1 LDQDN
6 NLNSKEKSIE
16 ESQNSEN
23 IENSSSLSVEN
34 KNELKSSISENRK
47 IFIFI
52 LPLLILIYMGMG
64 LLERKANNYY
74 EDSDMSGFYESGDV
88 KNMKSQSKFNIL
100 SQEDLSKGIKD
111 TVYTTLD
118 CWLELRINQQ
128 MLYQHF
134 RNGKVVSYQISSGN
148 KYLAR
153 SVESRPGLFAI
164 FVKEAH
170 HESSQYNNADMYHF
184 MPFNQGIGFH
194 SLNGTGY
201 YGNLGKA
208 PSSHGCI
215 RMRHEDA
222 LKLFNDCPIGTL
234 VLAHKGHSSRYVGF
248 APEGYKNEQEY
259 SKEDFKT
266 LLAANLYNILEGKY
280 YVNERKYFVIN
291 PEIIPRS
298 GVYIAYDKQ
307 IPQKQQ
313 LPKGTYKFA
322 LRSDKLNYE
331 KLNYHF
337 EINVKKG
344 LETESGNE
352 IMVSDNDK
360 SGNSNSSNI
369 DINLPLPKDELVKK
383 FFNNPIGVL
392 PYFPPENK

>member
-6 NLNSKEKSIE
+6 NLNNEENSKEE
-16 ESQNSEN
+16 TQNSE
-23 IENSSSLSVEN
+23 IIANSTAFSIEN
-34 KNELKSSISENRK
+34 KNGLKSSNSEKKK

-52 LPLLILIYMGMG
+52 LPLLVLIYMGMG
-64 LLERKANNYY
+64 LLERNANNYY
-74 EDSDMSGFYESGDV
+74 EDSDMSGFYESGNV

-134 RNGKVVSYQISSGN
+134 RNGKVVTYPISSGN

-201 YGNLGKA
+201 YGNLGKT

-215 RMRHEDA
+215 RMRHQDA
-222 LKLFNDCPIGTL
+222 QKLFNECPIGTL

-259 SKEDFKT
+259 SKEDYKT

-307 IPQKQQ
+307 IPQKQL

-331 KLNYHF
+331 NLNYHF
-337 EINVKKG
+337 EIDVKKG

-352 IMVSDNDK
+352 IMVSDKDK
-360 SGNSNSSNI
+360 SENSNSSNI
-369 DINLPLPKDELVKK
+369 DINLPIPKDELVKK

>member
-1 LDQDN
+1 MDQDN
-6 NLNSKEKSIE
+6 KLNNDLESSE
-16 ESQNSEN
+16 EPQNST
-23 IENSSSLSVEN
+23 INSVSAVTSFDDKTDIKPSF
-34 KNELKSSISENRK
+34 SEKGK
-47 IFIFI
+47 IFIFV
-52 LPLLILIYMGMG
+52 LPLLLFIYMGMG

-74 EDSDMSGFYESGDV
+74 EDSDISGFYESGDV
-88 KNMKSQSKFNIL
+88 KYLKSQSKFNIL

-134 RNGKVVSYQISSGN
+134 RNGKVESYPISSGN

-201 YGNLGKA
+201 YGSLGKA

-215 RMRHEDA
+215 RMRHQDA
-222 LKLFNDCPIGTL
+222 QKLFNECPLGTL

-248 APEGYKNEQEY
+248 APEGFKNEQEY
-259 SKEDFKT
+259 SKDEFKT
-266 LLAANLYNILEGKY
+266 LLAVNLYNIMEGKY

-291 PEIIPRS
+291 PEVIPRS

-307 IPQKQQ
+307 IPQKQL

-322 LRSDKLNYE
+322 LRSDKLNNE
-331 KLNYHF
+331 KLDYHF
-337 EINVKKG
+337 EIDIKRGIEN
-344 LETESGNE
+344 ESGNE
-352 IMVSDNDK
+352 VIVSNNDK
-360 SGNSNSSNI
+360 SLKSNI
-369 DINLPLPKDELVKK
+369 NNSEIDISMPNDELVKK

>member
-1 LDQDN
+1 MDQDN
-6 NLNSKEKSIE
+6 NLNNEENSKEE
-16 ESQNSEN
+16 TQNSE
-23 IENSSSLSVEN
+23 IIANSTAFSIEN
-34 KNELKSSISENRK
+34 KNGLISSNSEKRK

-52 LPLLILIYMGMG
+52 LPLLVLIYMGMG
-64 LLERKANNYY
+64 LLERKAINYY
-74 EDSDMSGFYESGDV
+74 EDSDMSGFYESGNV

-134 RNGKVVSYQISSGN
+134 RNGKVVTYPISSGN

-201 YGNLGKA
+201 YGNLGKT

-215 RMRHEDA
+215 RMRHQDA
-222 LKLFNDCPIGTL
+222 QKLFNECPIGTL

-259 SKEDFKT
+259 SKEDYKT

-307 IPQKQQ
+307 IPQKQL

-322 LRSDKLNYE
+322 LRSDKLNY
-331 KLNYHF
+331 KNLNYHF
-337 EINVKKG
+337 EVDVKKG

-352 IMVSDNDK
+352 IMVSDKDK
-360 SGNSNSSNI
+360 SENSNSSNI
-369 DINLPLPKDELVKK
+369 DINLTMPKDELVKK